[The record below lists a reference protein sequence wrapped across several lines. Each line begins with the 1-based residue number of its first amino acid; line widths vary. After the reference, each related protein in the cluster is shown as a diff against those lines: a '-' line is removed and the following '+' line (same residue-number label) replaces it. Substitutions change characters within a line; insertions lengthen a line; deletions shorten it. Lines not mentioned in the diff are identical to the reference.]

1 MADQNMDDDSQ
12 NDPLDDS
19 IIKPEPA
26 EQESTQVGILFHCKI
41 KCPNIIGYCCI
52 TYL

>member
-12 NDPLDDS
+12 TGPLDDS

-26 EQESTQVGILFHCKI
+26 ERESTQV
-41 KCPNIIGYCCI
+41 CPLNY
-52 TYL
+52 YHYYPHL